1 MQSVFA
7 NLKKPKYKPVDIKAL
22 DEAISE
28 AISREYNSSQ
38 THNAMYQHNE
48 FAGMNRGA
56 IRGHDHYNQADVY
69 GDSYTQGASGFGRG
83 HSHYNQAY
91 RNNEACAQ
99 GTPSFGRDCREFSNN
114 TNVFVST
121 EPVVRNEY
129 DGHASLNTD
138 GPNKG
143 FGALSNNTNTQ
154 GWYVQSDERQSHQ
167 PFVSRQSTLEEQN
180 DNQDT
185 PAISSFNKSRLSFD
199 NNKGQRD
206 FAQPSE
212 GLSQAQSKNQV
223 QNRSQVQNKPR
234 KNISQVDAELKMYA
248 QRRVQECY
256 YSDWFMLDFK
266 STSLKRA
273 RIEDRYMVK
282 EQKTLAEQRRLEH
295 RRRLQ
300 EQRWLEEKQR
310 LQEQQ
315 KIKEEI
321 RLQAIKRRNERKQ
334 KRGERRRRL
343 NRRMQQLEEKQK
355 MMEERIRQLGNI
367 NEQKVGLL
375 CESMSGPSYYVDS
388 KTRIKKQFKLK
399 NVLKKKAGVWLRR
412 VHDKVTKRNT
422 ENHALE
428 RKRKLKWILMKNNPY
443 LFSIKIVEYNKN
455 SIWDAEDF
463 GLEDSQVESSAWFKR
478 GFNLADEFLRNVDR
492 YATPS
497 ITSRMVIENTYPIIR
512 PIPEEIGGIV
522 FSIPE
527 QKGTETSE
535 EREAFWA
542 RYSCRLESLMKE
554 INSFNPIASFP
565 ILLTYF
571 PVPNE
576 TGWH

>member
-38 THNAMYQHNE
+38 THNAMYQHDE
-48 FAGMNRGA
+48 FAGMDRGA

-83 HSHYNQAY
+83 RSYYNQAY

-143 FGALSNNTNTQ
+143 FGALLNNTNTQ
-154 GWYVQSDERQSHQ
+154 GC
-167 PFVSRQSTLEEQN
+167 
-180 DNQDT
+180 
-185 PAISSFNKSRLSFD
+185 FD
-199 NNKGQRD
+199 NNKGQRG

-234 KNISQVDAELKMYA
+234 KNISQVNDELKMHV

-282 EQKTLAEQRRLEH
+282 EQKMLAEQRRLEH
-295 RRRLQ
+295 RRRLE

-310 LQEQQ
+310 LEEHQ

-334 KRGERRRRL
+334 RL

-355 MMEERIRQLGNI
+355 MMKERIRQFRSI
-367 NEQKVGLL
+367 NEQKVVLL
-375 CESMSGPSYYVDS
+375 CESMPGPCYYVGS
-388 KTRIKKQFKLK
+388 KTRIKKQFKLR
-399 NVLKKKAGVWLRR
+399 NVLKKKAGVWLKR
-412 VHDKVTKRNT
+412 VHDNVTKRNT
-422 ENHALE
+422 ENHALK
-428 RKRKLKWILMKNNPY
+428 RKRKLRWILMENNSY
-443 LFSIKIVEYNKN
+443 CKLDYFRSNTLKFNG
-455 SIWDAEDF
+455 AEIDTRTQQS
-463 GLEDSQVESSAWFKR
+463 LDEDYTMMDVT
-478 GFNLADEFLRNVDR
+478 D
-492 YATPS
+492 
-497 ITSRMVIENTYPIIR
+497 I
-512 PIPEEIGGIV
+512 
-522 FSIPE
+522 
-527 QKGTETSE
+527 
-535 EREAFWA
+535 
-542 RYSCRLESLMKE
+542 
-554 INSFNPIASFP
+554 
-565 ILLTYF
+565 
-571 PVPNE
+571 
-576 TGWH
+576 

>member
-38 THNAMYQHNE
+38 THNAMYQHDE
-48 FAGMNRGA
+48 FAGMDRGA

-83 HSHYNQAY
+83 RSYYNQAY

-143 FGALSNNTNTQ
+143 FGALLNNTNTQ
-154 GWYVQSDERQSHQ
+154 GWYAQSDERQSHQ

-185 PAISSFNKSRLSFD
+185 PA
-199 NNKGQRD
+199 
-206 FAQPSE
+206 
-212 GLSQAQSKNQV
+212 AQSKNQV

-234 KNISQVDAELKMYA
+234 KNILQVDDELKMHA

-266 STSLKRA
+266 STSLKWA
-273 RIEDRYMVK
+273 RIEDRYMAK
-282 EQKTLAEQRRLEH
+282 EQKMLAEQRRLEH
-295 RRRLQ
+295 RRRLE

-334 KRGERRRRL
+334 RL

-355 MMEERIRQLGNI
+355 MMEERIRQFRSI
-367 NEQKVGLL
+367 NEKKVVLL
-375 CESMSGPSYYVDS
+375 CERMS
-388 KTRIKKQFKLK
+388 
-399 NVLKKKAGVWLRR
+399 
-412 VHDKVTKRNT
+412 
-422 ENHALE
+422 
-428 RKRKLKWILMKNNPY
+428 
-443 LFSIKIVEYNKN
+443 
-455 SIWDAEDF
+455 
-463 GLEDSQVESSAWFKR
+463 
-478 GFNLADEFLRNVDR
+478 
-492 YATPS
+492 
-497 ITSRMVIENTYPIIR
+497 
-512 PIPEEIGGIV
+512 
-522 FSIPE
+522 
-527 QKGTETSE
+527 
-535 EREAFWA
+535 
-542 RYSCRLESLMKE
+542 
-554 INSFNPIASFP
+554 
-565 ILLTYF
+565 
-571 PVPNE
+571 
-576 TGWH
+576 